1 MTLPRPRSVRIPASS
16 AKARTS
22 SFPIARALAAIG
34 VVAVAAIAGPGAP
47 PQAVVIDRA
56 EAVTANV
63 PPPAV
68 APARPADDPP
78 RSDRAQPLASR
89 VAPTNAFVS
98 DTAVEAAGS
107 IPPAPSLVTR
117 LRHAWQRTQLVALQ
131 PYLPALHAAG
141 ATRLSPML
149 AGHWQRIAPPSRAD
163 ATPPQ
168 LAQPKRIEP
177 RVTDT
182 DTGTDASTDEIGLR
196 MLPPGGVVLSE
207 AGSRPQLVTA
217 SMDLS
222 GVNTSS
228 TAYTRF
234 RTWVENAVAGSPGYD
249 FHPGDAA
256 LMYRI
261 TRDVRYCNTA
271 VAMVEQ
277 QVLAAETDIAAQR
290 NPEVAGDSYLE
301 VGPMIADLSLTY
313 SSCAAQMTTAQRTR
327 WATYAEQAVWN
338 VWNHTSARWG
348 SRSAPWSGWSVTNPG
363 NNYHYSFLEA
373 TMYWAL
379 ASGSGTWMNFLT
391 TNKLPTLQ
399 NYYTALPGGGSLE
412 GTGYGTAQMRLFEI
426 YRLWRDSTGND
437 LSLASTHAR
446 NNILYWAHATVPTMN
461 MFAPIGDQSRNS
473 VPELYDYHR
482 HLMLEARNLT
492 YDARLREIAS
502 WWLGNITV
510 RQMGQG
516 ANFRFD
522 AVLPAGSGGSPPTE
536 LHYAAQGTGM
546 VFARTGWDAN
556 AMWLSYIAGP
566 YNESHAHQDQGAFTL
581 YSRGAWL
588 AVTENIWSRSGIQQG
603 PEVHNTLRFER
614 SNPAALQCTS
624 PQNDRIVHQCGNTIS
639 TSTVTP
645 GSNGALSITS
655 NLTPAYYTSNYGSP
669 YVLSWQRRL
678 DFANRSLTV
687 LDNFST
693 GSGTTAT
700 FQVQVPVSP
709 TVSGNTVTAG
719 GLRIRVLQPANP
731 TISVRNW
738 NTVNSN
744 EFTRGYRVDIGGGT
758 SVYQVEFTEI

>member
-1 MTLPRPRSVRIPASS
+1 MTLPRPRSGQAPRSS
-16 AKARTS
+16 APARKS
-22 SFPIARALAAIG
+22 RFPIARALAAIG
-34 VVAVAAIAGPGAP
+34 VVTVAAIAGPGAP
-47 PQAVVIDRA
+47 PEPAVDDRA
-56 EAVTANV
+56 ETGMPNV
-63 PPPAV
+63 FAPSAALEPV
-68 APARPADDPP
+68 A
-78 RSDRAQPLASR
+78 SQASR
-89 VAPTNAFVS
+89 PVPATPAPS
-98 DTAVEAAGS
+98 AAPS
-107 IPPAPSLVTR
+107 PAENDAALAATVPMAPAPSLAVR
-117 LRHAWQRTQLVALQ
+117 LRQAWHRTQRLALQ

-141 ATRLSPML
+141 ATQLSPRL
-149 AGHWQRIAPPSRAD
+149 AGHWQRIAPPARGED
-163 ATPPQ
+163 AVPPVAPQ
-168 LAQPKRIEP
+168 LAKPQIAD
-177 RVTDT
+177 TDT
-182 DTGTDASTDEIGLR
+182 DTDANTDEIGLR
-196 MLPPGGVVLSE
+196 MLPPGGVVSSE
-207 AGSRPQLVTA
+207 AISRPQLVTA

-222 GVNTSS
+222 GVNTAS

-249 FHPGDAA
+249 FHAGDAA
-256 LMYRI
+256 LMFRI
-261 TRDVRYCNTA
+261 TRDARYCNLA
-271 VAMVEQ
+271 VALVEQ

-290 NPEVAGDSYLE
+290 NPDVAGDSYLE
-301 VGPMIADLSLTY
+301 VGPMIADLSLAY
-313 SSCAAQMTTAQRTR
+313 STCAAQMSAAQRTR
-327 WATYAEQAVWN
+327 WAAYAEQAVWN
-338 VWNHTSARWG
+338 VWNHSSARWG
-348 SRSAPWSGWSVTNPG
+348 TRSASWSGWSVTNPG

-379 ASGSGTWMNFLT
+379 ASGSGTWMNFLS

-437 LSLASTHAR
+437 LSVSSTHAR

-473 VPELYDYHR
+473 MPELYDYHR

-522 AVLPAGSGGSPPTE
+522 AVLPAGSGGSPPSE

-614 SNPAALQCTS
+614 SNPGTLQCTS
-624 PQNDRIVHQCGNTIS
+624 PQNDRIVHQCAS
-639 TSTVTP
+639 TVSTATVTP

-655 NLTPAYYTSNYGSP
+655 NLAPAYYTSNYGSP
-669 YVLSWQRRL
+669 YVLAWQRRL
-678 DFANRSLTV
+678 DFANRSLVV

-693 GSGTTAT
+693 GSGTTAI
-700 FQVQVPVSP
+700 FQVQVPAAP
-709 TVSGNTVTAG
+709 TVSGNTITAG
-719 GLRIRVLQPANP
+719 GLLIRVLQPANP

-738 NTVNSN
+738 NTVNAN
-744 EFTRGYRVDIGGGT
+744 EFTRGYRVDIAGGT